1 MQDRITSRG
10 DKLRQ
15 QIISQKEVK
24 KGERKMTEPTNNQA
38 PEGSMDDDQLDAE
51 LREAI
56 QAKLLREQEEA
67 GEDMGDVSSIS
78 EAHSQHSDEED
89 EVEPEEEERAP
100 TVSELFAG
108 ENAVRMRI
116 SPRIMLNVAA
126 QPVSD
131 VPDVVRIGESFY
143 SVASPLRKSKGKKIG
158 SKSNPHGLIRD
169 SLGELASFI
178 GHMQDSD
185 VMLFGDTNDLEARV
199 NDLVNYLDGEARNI
213 MYGVFEEF
221 ADENTPL
228 FSFRV
233 AAPVEDE
240 ADEDL
245 EDADEDSLDNIGVTE
260 VDATSSV
267 PPTEYRQAADSFVVN
282 SWPVLEI
289 AEDGTLILR
298 PTISININVPLLVAA
313 SDIVKPLASMS
324 KIVAN
329 YAREAG
335 LEEDDFRVT
344 FAFDSANLL
353 DGDLLNLLQTHAA
366 EDSDSVIISGAYL
379 EQCVAD
385 QAHDVY
391 RLFPTGRSVAE
402 ARNLLLSNGGDTL
415 LLL

>member
-1 MQDRITSRG
+1 
-10 DKLRQ
+10 
-15 QIISQKEVK
+15 
-24 KGERKMTEPTNNQA
+24 MTEPTHNQA
-38 PEGSMDDDQLDAE
+38 PEGSIDDNQLNEE

-56 QAKLLREQEEA
+56 QAKLRQEQEDA

-78 EAHSQHSDEED
+78 EAHSQFGDDAEEVAD
-89 EVEPEEEERAP
+89 MEEAERAP
-100 TVSELFAG
+100 TISELFAG
-108 ENAVRMRI
+108 ENAVRIRI

-169 SLGELASFI
+169 SLGELAAFV
-178 GHMQDSD
+178 GNMQDSD
-185 VMLFGDTNDLEARV
+185 VMLFGDTSDLETRV
-199 NDLVNYLDGEARNI
+199 DDLVTYLDGEARNI

-221 ADENTPL
+221 ADESTPL

-233 AAPVEDE
+233 SMPVEEEDE
-240 ADEDL
+240 EPEAE
-245 EDADEDSLDNIGVTE
+245 DEDSLDNIGVTE

-267 PPTEYRQAADSFVVN
+267 PHTEYRQASDSFVVN

-298 PTISININVPLLVAA
+298 PTITININVPLLIAA

-344 FAFDSANLL
+344 FAFDSGNLL
-353 DGDLLNLLQTHAA
+353 DVDLLNLLQTHAA
-366 EDSDSVIISGAYL
+366 EDSDSVIISLSYL
-379 EQCVAD
+379 EQCVNN
-385 QAHDVY
+385 QANDVY
-391 RLFPTGRSVAE
+391 RLFPTGRSVEE
-402 ARNLLLSNGGDTL
+402 ARNLLMSNGGDTL